1 MGRGS
6 AYIWPELKKDPRP
19 MRSSFLR
26 GVGLVAVTALLPAV
40 SAGLAAT
47 DVDTYK
53 QLDQFMSVYERVKAD
68 YVDKVDDKTLMKGA
82 IDGMLAS
89 LDPHSSYLDE
99 RDFQNMKTTTE
110 GNYGGLGLTVQMDEG
125 AVKIMSATEDSPASR
140 AGLKS
145 GDYITN
151 IDGKLIFGD
160 TLDNS
165 VDKMRGPAGSKIR
178 LTIVRPG
185 RDKPFDVTLTREI
198 IQLKAVKWD
207 VKNNVGIINI
217 NSFSRV
223 TGPEVRDAIAGIDK
237 KVGGRPLG
245 YVIDLR
251 ENPGGLLDQAIE
263 VADAFLDHGEIVS
276 QRGREKTD
284 IERYYAKPGDN
295 AHGLPVVVLVDAG
308 SASAAEIVAAALQDQ
323 HRALVLGERSFGKG
337 SVQTL
342 LPLTDTTALRLTTAR
357 YYTPSGRSVQEG
369 GVEPDVAVPQLTD
382 PDYKARPRLREAD
395 LRRHLLNQAKVD
407 NSVLESDPTPDPR
420 FAETADQLKKE
431 GVTDFQLD
439 YAVKMIA
446 RLANPAVQTALNTAA
461 PAAPAPA
468 AARRR

>member
-1 MGRGS
+1 MS
-6 AYIWPELKKDPRP
+6 TFRP
-19 MRSSFLR
+19 SRRAIRR
-26 GVGLVAVTALLPAV
+26 GVGLVALLALVPAL

-53 QLDQFMSVYERVKAD
+53 QLDQFMAVYERVKAD

-125 AVKIMSATEDSPASR
+125 AVKVVSATEDTPASR
-140 AGLKS
+140 AGIKS
-145 GDYITN
+145 GDYLTN
-151 IDGKLIFGD
+151 IDGKLIYGD

-165 VDKMRGPAGSKIR
+165 VEKMRGAAGTKVR
-178 LTIVRPG
+178 LTVVRPG
-185 RDKPFDVTLTREI
+185 RDKPFDVTLTREV
-198 IQLKAVKWD
+198 IQIKAVKWQ
-207 VKNNVGIINI
+207 VKDRVGIINI

-223 TGPEVRDAIAGIDK
+223 TGAEVRDAIVQIDK
-237 KVGGRPLG
+237 QAGGRALG
-245 YVIDLR
+245 YVVDLR
-251 ENPGGLLDQAIE
+251 EDPGGLLDQAIE

-276 QRGREKTD
+276 QRGREKND
-284 IERYYAKPGDN
+284 IERYYAKPGDD

-323 HRALVLGERSFGKG
+323 HRAIVLGERSFGKG

-342 LPLTDTTALRLTTAR
+342 LPLSDNTALRLTTAR

-369 GVEPDVAVPQLTD
+369 GVEPDIAVPQLTD

-407 NSVLESDPTPDPR
+407 NSVLESDIQPDPR
-420 FAETADQLKKE
+420 FTATPASLKAA

-439 YAVKMIA
+439 YAVKTIA
-446 RLANPAVQTALNTAA
+446 RLATPAVQMALASAPPAPGTAA
-461 PAAPAPA
+461 SRP
-468 AARRR
+468 ARR